1 MPILTVSTKTQQR
14 RIRLLAIVGGV
25 VVAEVLWA
33 VAELGFGLH
42 LQAPASNDYPPM
54 DLCPVFV
61 GVTAAV
67 LSLVGWVVLAV
78 LERLTSHARVVWLL
92 LAPFALLASLAM
104 PLGGTG
110 VSDANRAVLVLMH
123 IGVAAALIPAFY
135 RTLPRRARQPS
146 RPGLSARRGVTL

>member
-1 MPILTVSTKTQQR
+1 MPTLTVSTRSQQR
-14 RIRLLAIVGGV
+14 RIRLLAIVGGAL
-25 VVAEVLWA
+25 VAEVLWA

-54 DLCPVFV
+54 DLGPVFV

-67 LSLVGWVVLAV
+67 LALVGWAVLAV
-78 LERLTSHARVVWLL
+78 LERVTSHARVVWLL
-92 LAPFALLASLAM
+92 LAPVALLVSLVM
-104 PLGGTG
+104 PLSGTG
-110 VSDANRAVLVLMH
+110 VSDTNRAVLVLMH

-146 RPGLSARRGVTL
+146 RPGMSARQE